1 MMKFSVPLCL
11 LLAVASV
18 QAFVSPS
25 SSSAFMRTQRQ
36 IGGASSSLTNAQI
49 LRTGN
54 HGAFRPLQMSEEDS
68 SSEDSSVSVDV
79 PQVVEPVK
87 PNEPEGSSYPLDVP
101 SPLLLASS
109 MVLAIGATGEFS
121 PQMPSSLE
129 TLNWIRRLQH
139 LHHIIINFLRLFI
152 AFYIVGH
159 DWKQIKIYMTQV
171 PCLN

>member
-1 MMKFSVPLCL
+1 MMMKFSVPLCL

-109 MVLAIGATGEFS
+109 MVLAIGATGSVFELSGGNPVIGLVPTVLIIVAGF
-121 PQMPSSLE
+121 PLCFFLFYAAIKKGAAE
-129 TLNWIRRLQH
+129 TEEDDAKFTRGDR
-139 LHHIIINFLRLFI
+139 
-152 AFYIVGH
+152 
-159 DWKQIKIYMTQV
+159 
-171 PCLN
+171 